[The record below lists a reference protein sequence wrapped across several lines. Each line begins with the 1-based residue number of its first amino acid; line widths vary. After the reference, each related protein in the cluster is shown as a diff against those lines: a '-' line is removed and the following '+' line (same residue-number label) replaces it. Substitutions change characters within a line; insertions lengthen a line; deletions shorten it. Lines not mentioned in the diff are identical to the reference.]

1 MTELKVY
8 DATGVQ
14 RPIAAETN
22 PDGSISPRHGFST
35 EAAALVE
42 AVRDAVEIVTP
53 ARRHRAVTPSDDAVL
68 EDVLSVFV
76 GFGGAIAIEAG
87 GGVAVYHCQSGTL
100 LPVAAHKVLA
110 TGTTASEIVA
120 LVK

>member
-1 MTELKVY
+1 MSTLKVY

-14 RPIAAETN
+14 RPISAETN
-22 PDGSISPRHGFST
+22 GDGALSPRHGLSD
-35 EAAALVE
+35 EATALIEAIRTAA
-42 AVRDAVEIVTP
+42 EIITP
-53 ARRHRAVTPSDDAVL
+53 ARQHAAVTPSDDNALVGVQSL
-68 EDVLSVFV
+68 YV
-76 GFGGAIAIEAG
+76 GFGGA
-87 GGVAVYHCQSGTL
+87 VAVELSGVTAIYHCQSGTL

>member
-14 RPIAAETN
+14 RPISAETN
-22 PDGSISPRHGFST
+22 PDGSISPRHGFSE
-35 EAAALVE
+35 EATALVE
-42 AVRDAVEIVTP
+42 AVRQAVEIVTP
-53 ARRHRAVTPSDDAVL
+53 ACQHRPVKPSDDVL
-68 EDVLSVFV
+68 LENVLSIYV
-76 GFGGAIAIEAG
+76 GFGGAVAIEAG
-87 GGVAVYHCQSGTL
+87 GGVAIYHCQNGTL